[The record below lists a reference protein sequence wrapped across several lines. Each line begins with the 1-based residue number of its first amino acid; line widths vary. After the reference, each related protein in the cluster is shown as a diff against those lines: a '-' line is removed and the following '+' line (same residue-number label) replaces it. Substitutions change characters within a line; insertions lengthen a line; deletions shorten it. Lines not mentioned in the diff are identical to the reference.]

1 MPNESTSIDED
12 EIVELAIKI
21 EARIEE
27 GERLLEDLPD
37 FERGREIREA
47 STVVRTEEVLGV

>member
-1 MPNESTSIDED
+1 MSDESTSIDED